1 MDLKLY
7 MKIQDIKIY
16 QMAKRLGISLGS
28 MHNLFNGR
36 EPRLSLAMKIEE
48 ITNGEVTCE
57 DQLAYIK
64 SKNSESDE
72 DSDSY

>member
-16 QMAKRLGISLGS
+16 QMAKRLGISIGS

-48 ITNGEVTCE
+48 VTNGEVTCE
-57 DQLAYIK
+57 DQLAYIQSK
-64 SKNSESDE
+64 SEENEQDD
-72 DSDSY
+72 DSN